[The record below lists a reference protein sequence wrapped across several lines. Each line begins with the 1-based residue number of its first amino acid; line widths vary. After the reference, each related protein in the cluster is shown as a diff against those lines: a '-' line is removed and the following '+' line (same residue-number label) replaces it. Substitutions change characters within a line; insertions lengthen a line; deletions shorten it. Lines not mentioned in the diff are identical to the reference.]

1 MPKDQTKKEAEAA
14 AAALKSKGDC
24 EKAIIKEAMRL
35 ESGEQH
41 SIQQLVAYAKQLK
54 KVK

>member
-1 MPKDQTKKEAEAA
+1 MPKDQTKKEAESVAA
-14 AAALKSKGDC
+14 GLKSKGDC
-24 EKAIIKEAMRL
+24 EKAILKEAMKL

-41 SIQQLVAYAKQLK
+41 SIQQLLAYARQLK